1 MRKYIAIF
9 MMAIIALLCVGTA
22 LAEDSTTNYRS
33 YVTRINGNGEMS
45 GYLTED
51 VKKYIE
57 GNAVV
62 RCDSLKANDTSMSS
76 GYGWAELWT
85 RYFGQ
90 VATSTAGTV
99 NKVWADNSRTFI
111 PYLSGL
117 GNVGWVYNL
126 RMRTPTGYSSATTY
140 TYTGTWSPDT

>member
-45 GYLTED
+45 GYLTDD

-62 RCDSLKANDTSMSS
+62 RCDS
-76 GYGWAELWT
+76 
-85 RYFGQ
+85 
-90 VATSTAGTV
+90 
-99 NKVWADNSRTFI
+99 
-111 PYLSGL
+111 
-117 GNVGWVYNL
+117 
-126 RMRTPTGYSSATTY
+126 
-140 TYTGTWSPDT
+140 